1 MGERAFVRLDGS
13 VFLGWFGAW
22 LRRNR
27 PALWNFYSRCGRA
40 RYQRRRGQN
49 HNWRSRF
56 GPSVV
61 QRALRT
67 DSTLPQRR
75 GCWHVGAPS
84 SLRMVGL
91 VTAIILIPLL
101 GAVAVCT
108 WPPTSAEA
116 TAGRLRNGR
125 PIALMFNVISSGCA
139 LALWR
144 NFDGTVTGL
153 QFAERHAWI
162 PAINAEYLVGVDGL
176 SLLLVLLTSLIIPFA
191 LLAQPAPDGSRAF
204 YATILVMQSALY
216 GTFTAQNFVLWF
228 LFYEMS
234 LIPGFLLIKIWGGE
248 NRDRAATKFFLYTF
262 LGSVA
267 MLLSFLAIY
276 FARGTFDFAALAGLG
291 KSGLLTGNVAWLAF
305 AGIFVGLAVK
315 VPLFPFHTWLPDAY
329 QTAPT
334 GVSMVLTGVLS
345 KMGVYG
351 FVRLLLPLF
360 PIEIKVVRPW
370 LLGLAICSIVFA
382 SLAAWAQSDLK
393 RMVAYLSINHLGY
406 CMLGLFVITATTVR
420 PAVEMQ
426 AALSGVFMQIFN
438 HGITAAALFYYVGLL
453 EQRRGLRGIND
464 FGGLMQRTPLLCG
477 WMSVAMFSSLG
488 LPGLNGF
495 IGEFLIFKGSFAIAA
510 SFTAVAVIG
519 LLVTAIVFARA
530 MQALFS
536 GPLTESCSAFPDLG
550 RTEKVVVVPVTLL
563 MLAIGLAPQFVFN
576 IINTTVIQMTRL
588 LS

>member
-1 MGERAFVRLDGS
+1 MIT
-13 VFLGWFGAW
+13 
-22 LRRNR
+22 
-27 PALWNFYSRCGRA
+27 AL
-40 RYQRRRGQN
+40 
-49 HNWRSRF
+49 
-56 GPSVV
+56 
-61 QRALRT
+61 
-67 DSTLPQRR
+67 
-75 GCWHVGAPS
+75 
-84 SLRMVGL
+84 
-91 VTAIILIPLL
+91 ILIPLF
-101 GAVAVCT
+101 GAFAVCV
-108 WPPTSAEA
+108 WPHTNA
-116 TAGRLRNGR
+116 R
-125 PIALMFNVISSGCA
+125 PIALIFNAITATLVFM
-139 LALWR
+139 LWR
-144 NFDGTVTGL
+144 NFDANASGL
-153 QFAERHAWI
+153 QMVERHVWI
-162 PAINAEYLVGVDGL
+162 PAIGAEYLVGIDGL
-176 SLLLVLLTSLIIPFA
+176 SLLLVLLTSIIIPFA
-191 LLAQPAPDGSRAF
+191 F
-204 YATILVMQSALY
+204 LVQRMDRGFCALMLVTQSALY

-234 LIPGFLLIKIWGGE
+234 LIPAFLLIKIWGGE

-267 MLLSFLAIY
+267 MLLSFLGIY
-276 FARGTFDFAALAGLG
+276 FAKGTFDFAQLAGLG
-291 KSGLLTGNVAWLAF
+291 KQGLLSGNVAWLAF
-305 AGIFVGLAVK
+305 AGIFLGLAVK

-329 QTAPT
+329 ETAPV

-360 PIEIKVVRPW
+360 PNEIKILAPW
-370 LLGLAICSIVFA
+370 LLGLAVCSIVFA

-406 CMLGLFVITATTVR
+406 CMLGLFAITATTVR

-438 HGITAAALFYYVGLL
+438 HGITAAALFYYIGLL

-576 IINTTVIQMTRL
+576 IINTTVIQMARL

>member
-1 MGERAFVRLDGS
+1 MIT
-13 VFLGWFGAW
+13 
-22 LRRNR
+22 
-27 PALWNFYSRCGRA
+27 AL
-40 RYQRRRGQN
+40 
-49 HNWRSRF
+49 
-56 GPSVV
+56 
-61 QRALRT
+61 
-67 DSTLPQRR
+67 
-75 GCWHVGAPS
+75 
-84 SLRMVGL
+84 
-91 VTAIILIPLL
+91 ILIPLF
-101 GAVAVCT
+101 GAFAVCVRPHT
-108 WPPTSAEA
+108 NA
-116 TAGRLRNGR
+116 R
-125 PIALMFNVISSGCA
+125 PIALIFNAITA
-139 LALWR
+139 TLAFMLWR
-144 NFDGTVTGL
+144 NFDAIATGL
-153 QFAERHAWI
+153 QMVERHVWI
-162 PAINAEYLVGVDGL
+162 PAIGAEYLVGIDGL
-176 SLLLVLLTSLIIPFA
+176 SLLLVFLTSIVIPFA
-191 LLAQPAPDGSRAF
+191 FLVQRMDRGFCALM
-204 YATILVMQSALY
+204 LVMQSALY

-234 LIPGFLLIKIWGGE
+234 LIPAFLLIKIWGGE

-267 MLLSFLAIY
+267 MLLSFLGIY
-276 FARGTFDFAALAGLG
+276 FAKGTFDFAQLAGLG
-291 KSGLLTGNVAWLAF
+291 KQGLLSGNVAWLAF
-305 AGIFVGLAVK
+305 AGIFLGLAVK

-329 QTAPT
+329 ETAPI

-360 PIEIKVVRPW
+360 PNEIKILAPW
-370 LLGLAICSIVFA
+370 LLGLAVCSIVFA

-406 CMLGLFVITATTVR
+406 CMLGLFAVTATTVR
-420 PAVEMQ
+420 PVVEMQ

-495 IGEFLIFKGSFAIAA
+495 IGEFLIFKGSFTVAA

-536 GPLTESCSAFPDLG
+536 GPLAESCSAFPDLV
-550 RTEKVVVVPVTLL
+550 RSEKFVVVPVTLL
-563 MLAIGLAPQFVFN
+563 MFAIGIAPQFIFN
-576 IINTTVIQMTRL
+576 IFNTTVASMVRL
-588 LS
+588 FT

>member
-1 MGERAFVRLDGS
+1 
-13 VFLGWFGAW
+13 
-22 LRRNR
+22 
-27 PALWNFYSRCGRA
+27 
-40 RYQRRRGQN
+40 
-49 HNWRSRF
+49 
-56 GPSVV
+56 
-61 QRALRT
+61 
-67 DSTLPQRR
+67 
-75 GCWHVGAPS
+75 
-84 SLRMVGL
+84 MVGL
-91 VTAIILIPLL
+91 ISALILTPVL
-101 GAVAVCT
+101 GAIALYV
-108 WPPTSAEA
+108 S
-116 TAGRLRNGR
+116 R
-125 PIALMFNVISSGCA
+125 PVNARVLALMFNAISAFCA
-139 LALWR
+139 LALWQKS
-144 NFDGTVTGL
+144 DTATAGL
-153 QFAERHAWI
+153 QLVERHAWI
-162 PAINAEYLVGVDGL
+162 PAIGAEYLVGVDGL
-176 SLLLVLLTSLIIPFA
+176 SLLLVLLTSLIFPFA
-191 LLAQPAPDGSRAF
+191 FFAQRTDHGFCALMLL
-204 YATILVMQSALY
+204 MQSALY

-234 LIPGFLLIKIWGGE
+234 LIPAFLLIKIWGGQK
-248 NRDRAATKFFLYTF
+248 RDRAATKFFVYTF

-267 MLLSFLAIY
+267 ILLAFLGIY
-276 FARGTFDFAALAGLG
+276 FATGTFDFAELAERAKL
-291 KSGLLTGNVAWLAF
+291 GLLEGNLRWFAF
-305 AGIFVGLAVK
+305 AGIFLGLAVK

-329 QTAPT
+329 ETAPT

-360 PIEIKVVRPW
+360 PHEIKILGPW

-406 CMLGLFVITATTVR
+406 CMLGLFAVTARSTISLID
-420 PAVEMQ
+420 MQ

-453 EQRRGLRGIND
+453 EQRRGLRGIDD

-519 LLVTAIVFARA
+519 LLVTAIAFMRA

-536 GPLTESCSAFPDLG
+536 GPLAESCSAFPDL
-550 RTEKVVVVPVTLL
+550 RLSEKWVVVPVTLV
-563 MLAIGLAPQFVFN
+563 MFAIGVAPQCIFN
-576 IINTTVIQMTRL
+576 IFNTTVIQMARL
-588 LS
+588 FS

>member
-1 MGERAFVRLDGS
+1 
-13 VFLGWFGAW
+13 
-22 LRRNR
+22 
-27 PALWNFYSRCGRA
+27 
-40 RYQRRRGQN
+40 
-49 HNWRSRF
+49 
-56 GPSVV
+56 
-61 QRALRT
+61 
-67 DSTLPQRR
+67 
-75 GCWHVGAPS
+75 
-84 SLRMVGL
+84 MVGL

-108 WPPTSAEA
+108 WPPASAEA
-116 TAGRLRNGR
+116 TAVRLRDAR
-125 PIALMFNVISSGCA
+125 PIALMFNIISAGCA

-144 NFDGTVTGL
+144 NFDATATGL
-153 QFAERHAWI
+153 QFVERHAWI

-204 YATILVMQSALY
+204 YATMLVMQSALY

-267 MLLSFLAIY
+267 MLLSFLGIY
-276 FARGTFDFAALAGLG
+276 FAKGTFDFATLASLG
-291 KSGLLTGNVAWLAF
+291 KTGLLTGNFGWITF

-360 PIEIKVVRPW
+360 PKEIKIIGPW
-370 LLGLAICSIVFA
+370 LLALVVCSIVFA
-382 SLAAWAQSDLK
+382 PLAAWAQRDLK
-393 RMVAYLSINHLGY
+393 RMIAYLSINHLGY
-406 CMLGLFVITATTVR
+406 CMLGLFALAAS
-420 PAVEMQ
+420 PAVATIDTQ

-438 HGITAAALFYYVGLL
+438 HGITAAALFYFVGLL
-453 EQRRGLRGIND
+453 EQRRGLRGIDD

-495 IGEFLIFKGSFAIAA
+495 VGEFLIFKGSFAMAA
-510 SFTAVAVIG
+510 AFTAIAVVG
-519 LLVTAIVFARA
+519 LLMTAIVFMRA
-530 MQALFS
+530 MQSLFS
-536 GPLTESCSAFPDLG
+536 GPLAENCSAFPDLL
-550 RTEKVVVVPVTLL
+550 RREKLVVVPVTLL
-563 MLAIGLAPQFVFN
+563 MFAIGIAPQFIFN
-576 IINTTVIQMTRL
+576 IFNTTVVQMARL
-588 LS
+588 LG